1 MDHSHALPPNQV
13 DSTSSQLLARLKE
26 QDAEAW
32 RQMVR
37 LYGPVVRYWIRRS
50 GLNPTDLA
58 DVFQEVFL
66 AVSRTI
72 PTFRRETGVAKFRAW
87 LKQITRSKVLDYFR
101 RLGKLP
107 AQALGGS
114 TAMLRL
120 NDVEATLVETDDSS
134 DASLAHS
141 EDAFL
146 AQRTLQIVKREFTEQ
161 SWQAFQLTAIDGLT
175 SQEAAVRLGVSS
187 LAVRK
192 AKSRILQR
200 LKAALSEC
208 FSAHGE

>member
-1 MDHSHALPPNQV
+1 MDYSHALPPNQV

-32 RQMVR
+32 RQVVR
-37 LYGPVVRYWIRRS
+37 LYGPVVRYWIRRA
-50 GLNPTDLA
+50 GLNSTDLA

-72 PTFRRETGVAKFRAW
+72 PSFRRETGVAKFRAW
-87 LKQITRSKVLDYFR
+87 LKQIARSKVLDHHR
-101 RLGKLP
+101 RQGKQP
-107 AQALGGS
+107 AQAIGGS
-114 TAMLRL
+114 TALLRL
-120 NDVEATLVETDDSS
+120 NDVEATLVEDDDSS

-141 EDAFL
+141 EDVFL
-146 AQRTLQIVKREFTEQ
+146 AQRTLQIVKKEFTEQ

-175 SQEAAVRLGVSS
+175 SQEAAAQLGITS

-192 AKSRILQR
+192 AKSRVLQR
-200 LKAALSEC
+200 LKAALGG
-208 FSAHGE
+208 ALPQ